1 MKTKND
7 REFCNLLAC
16 SRKVPIQKIPYF
28 VYLMQAAGFDLRYR
42 YSIKLDR
49 IKSHGLISS
58 LGDLVSNGY
67 ATNKYEVT
75 ERGREVLANMAI
87 TNEDCILCDDVLLY
101 VETFDVEQ
109 LYFLCVV
116 DIIVQGELNSGGYEC
131 LIKYKEDIVK
141 TVKSLVKEF
150 SYDDFDYSVGVF
162 RKLRK

>member
-1 MKTKND
+1 MKTIND

-16 SRKVPIQKIPYF
+16 SREVPIQKIPYF
-28 VYLMQAAGFDLRYR
+28 VYLMQAADFDLRYR

-67 ATNKYEVT
+67 ITNKYVIT
-75 ERGREVLANMAI
+75 ERGEEVLAKMPLTA
-87 TNEDCILCDDVLLY
+87 EDCSLCDEILLY

-116 DIIVQGELNSGGYEC
+116 DIIVQGELAHGGYKC
-131 LIKYKEDIVK
+131 LIEHKEDIIK
-141 TVKSLVKEF
+141 TIKNLVKEF